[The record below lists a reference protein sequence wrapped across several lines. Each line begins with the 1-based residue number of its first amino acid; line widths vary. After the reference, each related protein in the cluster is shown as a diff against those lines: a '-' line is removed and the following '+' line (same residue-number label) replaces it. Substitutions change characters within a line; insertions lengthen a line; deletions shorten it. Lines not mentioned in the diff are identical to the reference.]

1 MPATPTR
8 VAAALV
14 LGAILVSA
22 CGSRQLPVGAGPSAS
37 ATPTTPATPA
47 ASPASAAPT
56 ATPAGTEA
64 QLRARAAEAVTA
76 LRDKDFTKLATLAHP
91 QKGVRFSPYAF
102 VDTQR
107 HVVLPAATLTQGFGN
122 RQQHLWGHTDGQGLP
137 MQWTLEEYYTRHL
150 WKKDFSKAPTIVI
163 DQRTGKGSA
172 TDNSAH
178 AYPGARV
185 VEYHQPSANP
195 NTTLDWSSLRLVFE
209 QQAGSWVLVGIIRD
223 EWTI

>member
-1 MPATPTR
+1 MSATPTR
-8 VAAALV
+8 LLAV
-14 LGAILVSA
+14 LAFGAILVGA
-22 CGSRQLPVGAGPSAS
+22 CGSRQVPVGAGPSAT
-37 ATPTTPATPA
+37 ATPPTPATPA
-47 ASPASAAPT
+47 ASPASASPT

-64 QLRARAAEAVTA
+64 QLRARAAAAVTA
-76 LRDKDFTKLATLAHP
+76 LREKDFAKLATLAHP

-107 HVVLPAATLTQGFGN
+107 HVLLPAATLAQGFGN
-122 RQQHLWGHTDGQGLP
+122 RQQYLWGHTDGQGLP

-150 WKKDFSKAPTIVI
+150 WKKDFSKAPTIVV

-172 TDNSAH
+172 ADNSAQ

-185 VEYHQPSANP
+185 VEYHQPSTDP
-195 NTTLDWSSLRLVFE
+195 NTTLDWGSLRLVFE
-209 QQAGSWVLVGIIRD
+209 QRAAEWFLTGIIRD